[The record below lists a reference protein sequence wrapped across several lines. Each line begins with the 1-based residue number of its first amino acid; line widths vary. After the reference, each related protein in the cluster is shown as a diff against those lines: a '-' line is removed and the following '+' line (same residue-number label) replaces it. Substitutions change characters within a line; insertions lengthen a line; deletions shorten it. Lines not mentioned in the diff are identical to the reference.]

1 MLVTKS
7 AIKMKKSKIVLLYL
21 ILVLMP
27 ITIFAQKL
35 DHEQLFIKWKD
46 STASTKERLESFS
59 ELLDFDS
66 ENQDPPPSIDSLA
79 ILYKE
84 IDKVIDLAIS
94 TQNESFTPRFLTF
107 QAIYQAV
114 FLNNKDLAC
123 ANMTNAMDKAIEFK
137 DYSVQLNIILMFKIF
152 VTCPQENFKYNEVAL
167 QKLLDNLS
175 TNITIKKEL
184 LKFESD
190 YSGILF
196 DQSKYPEALIHLR
209 KLVELAENQNNQ
221 KELRG
226 GLSDLGSIHSDI
238 GNYSEADNYFK
249 KALDI
254 NITLKDS
261 IAMGQCYMKLS
272 RLNLRKKNSELA
284 LKYIDLAIFIL
295 RPGSD
300 KDDKCEAC
308 LHKAYTDKAGVYN
321 LQKRYKE
328 ALEKLLQIKAY
339 YDANDMFSKDW
350 DNGYFH
356 SELGASYL
364 GLKKYKLAIESAE
377 NGLSLSNMGLSE
389 SKKKYDILYQAWE
402 QLGNY
407 PKAFDAYQKF
417 ITVKDS
423 MAVLRNGQEVTRLEL
438 ENNFQQEHLINK
450 LGFQEKL
457 NKEKTNRNI
466 IIGFGILALLFAV
479 ALFSRLRFMRK
490 TEKILKEK
498 NLVIEAEKE
507 KAKASEKA
515 KHQFLANMSH
525 EIRTPM
531 NAIKGMTDILI
542 RRNPKKEQIEYLNGI
557 KESSASLLIIIND
570 ILDISKIEVD
580 KIDLESIPFSIAEVI
595 KNVNAIMKFKT
606 EEKGLEL
613 KTAIPES
620 IPKLI
625 GDPNR
630 LRQILIN
637 LLGNAIK
644 FTEHGSVTTSLKLT
658 ASEEN
663 DILNVHFTISD
674 TGIGIE
680 KESIEK
686 IFNSFEQAYSDTSR
700 KFGGTGLGL
709 SISKKLITLQKGKIW
724 VESEKGKGSQF
735 HFTIP
740 YLISD
745 FKENSATNEI
755 GIDSGNYAEQL
766 KGISILL
773 AEDNTFNAVV
783 AQDELEDAIE
793 NVTVIIAENGAIAL
807 EQIKIGNFDLILM
820 DVQMPIMNGYEATH
834 AIRAITNEKSK
845 IPIIAMTANV
855 LKEEVENCFE
865 AGMNDF
871 IGKPFDTKELI
882 HKIYKLIKT

>member
-1 MLVTKS
+1 
-7 AIKMKKSKIVLLYL
+7 MKKSKIVALYL
-21 ILVLMP
+21 ILIIVP
-27 ITIFAQKL
+27 IQVFAQKI
-35 DHEQLFIKWKD
+35 DHEKLFIKWKD
-46 STASTKERLESFS
+46 STASSKERLESFY
-59 ELLDFDS
+59 ELLDDS
-66 ENQDPPPSIDSLA
+66 DDEQQGPTTPLDTFTLW
-79 ILYKE
+79 YKE
-84 IDKVIDLAIS
+84 VDRAIDLAKS
-94 TQNESFTPRFLTF
+94 TQNESFLPRFLLF
-107 QAIYQAV
+107 QVFYQGV
-114 FLNNKDLAC
+114 FLGNKDLAC

-137 DYSVQLNIILMFKIF
+137 DYIAQSQLIVFNAFLS
-152 VTCPQENFKYNEVAL
+152 CPQENFKYNEAAL

-175 TNITIKKEL
+175 TKITNKEL
-184 LKFESD
+184 LQFESF
-190 YSGILF
+190 YSDVLF
-196 DQSKYPEALIHLR
+196 SQSKYPEALIHLR

-221 KELRG
+221 EELRG
-226 GLSDLGSIHSDI
+226 GLSNLGSIHSDI

-249 KALDI
+249 KALEI

-261 IAMGQCYMKLS
+261 IAMGQCYMSLS

-284 LKYIDLAIFIL
+284 LKYIDSAIFIL
-295 RPGSD
+295 RPGAD
-300 KDDKCEAC
+300 KDDMCEAC

-328 ALEKLLQIKAY
+328 ALEKLLEIKAY
-339 YDANDMFSKDW
+339 YDANEMPGKDF

-356 SELGASYL
+356 SELGTSYL
-364 GLKKYKLAIESAE
+364 GLKQYKLAIESAE

-389 SKKKYDILYQAWE
+389 SKKKYEILYQAWE
-402 QLGNY
+402 QLGDY
-407 PKAFDAYQKF
+407 PKAFDAYQKL

-438 ENNFQQEHLINK
+438 ENNFQQERLINQLK
-450 LGFQEKL
+450 FQEKL
-457 NKEKTNRNI
+457 NNEKSNRNI
-466 IIGFGILALLFAV
+466 IIGFGILALIFAI

-498 NLVIEAEKE
+498 NVVIEAEKE

-542 RRNPKKEQIEYLNGI
+542 RRKPKKEQLEYLNGI
-557 KESSASLLIIIND
+557 KKSSASLLIIIND
-570 ILDISKIEVD
+570 ILDISKIEAD
-580 KIDLESIPFSIAEVI
+580 KIDLECIPFSISEVI
-595 KNVNAIMKFKT
+595 KNVNTIMKFKT

-613 KTAIPES
+613 KTS
-620 IPKLI
+620 IPKNIPEVL

-630 LRQILIN
+630 LRQVLIN
-637 LLGNAIK
+637 LVSNAIK
-644 FTEHGSVTTSLKLT
+644 FTEQGSVTTDLQLIE
-658 ASEEN
+658 SEEEKG
-663 DILNVHFTISD
+663 IINVHFTISD
-674 TGIGIE
+674 TGVGIE

-709 SISKKLITLQKGKIW
+709 SISKKLITLQKGEIW

-740 YLISD
+740 
-745 FKENSATNEI
+745 FKLNTSKENTIAETAVINTENSAV
-755 GIDSGNYAEQL
+755 QL
-766 KGISILL
+766 KGISILV
-773 AEDNTFNAVV
+773 AEDNAFNAVV

-793 NVTVIIAENGAIAL
+793 DVTVVVAKNGAIAL
-807 EQIKIGNFDLILM
+807 EQVKLGDFDVVLM

-871 IGKPFDTKELI
+871 IGKPFDTEELLR
-882 HKIYKLIKT
+882 KIYKLIKT

>member
-1 MLVTKS
+1 
-7 AIKMKKSKIVLLYL
+7 MKKSKIVLLYL
-21 ILVLMP
+21 ILIFVP
-27 ITIFAQKL
+27 ISVFAQKT
-35 DHEQLFIKWKD
+35 DRNELFKKWKD
-46 STASTKERLESFS
+46 STASTKERLESFY
-59 ELLDFDS
+59 EILDFES
-66 ENQDPPPSIDSLA
+66 ENQDPPPSIDT
-79 ILYKE
+79 ITIWYKE
-84 IDKVIDLAIS
+84 VDRVIDLAKS
-94 TQNESFTPRFLTF
+94 TQNESFLPKFLIF
-107 QAIYQAV
+107 QAFYQAT

-123 ANMTNAMDKAIEFK
+123 ANLTIAMDKAIEFK
-137 DYSVQLNIILMFKIF
+137 DYSSQLELFLIF
-152 VTCPQENFKYNEVAL
+152 DTFVSCPQENFKYNEAAL
-167 QKLLDNLS
+167 QELLHNLS

-190 YSGILF
+190 YSDVLYY
-196 DQSKYPEALIHLR
+196 QSKYPEALIHLR

-221 KELRG
+221 EELRG
-226 GLSDLGSIHSDI
+226 GLSYLGSIHSDI

-261 IAMGQCYMKLS
+261 IAMGQCYMSLS

-295 RPGSD
+295 RPGAD

-339 YDANDMFSKDW
+339 YDANDMFSKDF

-356 SELGASYL
+356 SELGTSYL

-377 NGLSLSNMGLSE
+377 IGLALPNMGLSE
-389 SKKKYDILYQAWE
+389 SKKKYEILYQAWE

-531 NAIKGMTDILI
+531 NAIKGMTDILL
-542 RRNPKKEQIEYLNGI
+542 RRKPKKEQIEYLEGI

-570 ILDISKIEVD
+570 ILDISKIEAD

-595 KNVNAIMKFKT
+595 KNVNGIMKFKT

-674 TGIGIE
+674 TGVGIE
-680 KESIEK
+680 KENIEK
-686 IFNSFEQAYSDTSR
+686 IFNSFEQAYVDTSR

-709 SISKKLITLQKGKIW
+709 SISKKLITLQKGEIW

-740 YLISD
+740 YTINES
-745 FKENSATNEI
+745 KENEI
-755 GIDSGNYAEQL
+755 PETSIINTENSVEKL

-773 AEDNTFNAVV
+773 AEDNAFNAVV
-783 AQDELEDAIE
+783 AQDELEDAIAD
-793 NVTVIIAENGAIAL
+793 VTVVVAENGAIAL
-807 EQIKIGNFDLILM
+807 EQIIQGNFDVVLM
-820 DVQMPIMNGYEATH
+820 DVQMPIMNGYEATK
-834 AIRAITNEKSK
+834 AIRALTDEKSK

-865 AGMNDF
+865 AGMDDF
-871 IGKPFDTKELI
+871 IGKPFDTQELI
-882 HKIYKLIKT
+882 QKIYKFIKT

>member
-21 ILVLMP
+21 ILMP
-27 ITIFAQKL
+27 ITIFAQKI
-35 DHEQLFIKWKD
+35 DHEKLFNTWKD
-46 STASTKERLESFS
+46 STASTQERLESFY
-59 ELLDFDS
+59 ELFNP
-66 ENQDPPPSIDSLA
+66 NQETQGPPPSMDTLT
-79 ILYKE
+79 LWYKE
-84 IDKVIDLAIS
+84 IDKAVDLAIS
-94 TQNESFTPRFLTF
+94 TQNESLTPRFLKF
-107 QAIYQAV
+107 QVFYQGV
-114 FLNNKDLAC
+114 FINNKDLAC

-137 DYSVQLNIILMFKIF
+137 DYSAQSELIICNAI
-152 VTCPQENFKYNEVAL
+152 VSCQQENFKYNEAAL
-167 QKLLDNLS
+167 QKLLHNIS
-175 TNITIKKEL
+175 TKMTNKEL
-184 LKFESD
+184 LRFETF
-190 YSGILF
+190 YSYVLF
-196 DQSKYPEALIHLR
+196 SQSKYPEALIHSR

-221 KELRG
+221 KELRD
-226 GLSDLGSIHSDI
+226 GLIYLGSIHSDI

-254 NITLKDS
+254 NLALKDS

-272 RLNLRKKNSELA
+272 RLNLRKINSELA
-284 LKYIDLAIFIL
+284 LKYIDLAIYIL
-295 RPGSD
+295 KPGAN
-300 KDDKCEAC
+300 KDDVCEAC

-328 ALEKLLQIKAY
+328 ALEKLLQIQAY
-339 YDANDMFSKDW
+339 FDGSELLAKDI
-350 DNGYFH
+350 DNAYFH
-356 SELGASYL
+356 SELGTSYL

-377 NGLSLSNMGLSE
+377 IGLALPNMELSD
-389 SKKKYDILYQAWE
+389 SKKKYEILYQAWE

-407 PKAFDAYQKF
+407 PKAFNAYQKL

-423 MAVLRNGQEVTRLEL
+423 MDVLRNGQEVTRLEL
-438 ENNFQQEHLINK
+438 ETKFQQEHLINK
-450 LGFQEKL
+450 LEFQQKL
-457 NKEKTNRNI
+457 NKEKTNRYI
-466 IIGFGILALLFAV
+466 IIGFGILALIS
-479 ALFSRLRFMRK
+479 ALGLLSRLRFMRK
-490 TEKILKEK
+490 TEKLLKEK

-613 KTAIPES
+613 KTS
-620 IPKLI
+620 IPKSIPKVL

-637 LLGNAIK
+637 LVSNAIK
-644 FTEHGSVTTSLKLT
+644 FTENGSVTTSLKLMQ
-658 ASEEN
+658 SEEEKET
-663 DILNVHFTISD
+663 INVRFTISD

-724 VESEKGKGSQF
+724 VDSEKGKGSQF

-740 YLISD
+740 FKLNTA
-745 FKENSATNEI
+745 KENTIVETAIINTEKSA
-755 GIDSGNYAEQL
+755 ALL
-766 KGISILL
+766 KGISILV
-773 AEDNTFNAVV
+773 AEDNAFNAVV
-783 AQDELEDAIE
+783 AQDELEDAIV
-793 NVTVIIAENGAIAL
+793 NVTVVVAENGAIAL
-807 EQIKIGNFDLILM
+807 EQIKQGDFDLILM
-820 DVQMPIMNGYEATH
+820 DVQMPIMNGYEATK
-834 AIRAITNEKSK
+834 AIRMLTDKKSN

-855 LKEEVENCFE
+855 LKEEVENCFD

-871 IGKPFDTKELI
+871 IGKPFDTQELI
-882 HKIYKLIKT
+882 KKIYKLIKT

>member
-1 MLVTKS
+1 
-7 AIKMKKSKIVLLYL
+7 MKKSKIVLLYL
-21 ILVLMP
+21 ILILMP

-46 STASTKERLESFS
+46 STASNKERLESFS
-59 ELLDFDS
+59 ELLDFGS
-66 ENQDPPPSIDSLA
+66 ENQDPPPSIDSFA
-79 ILYKE
+79 IWYKE
-84 IDKVIDLAIS
+84 IDKVIDLAKS
-94 TQNESFTPRFLTF
+94 TQNESLLPRFLFF
-107 QAIYQAV
+107 QGFYQGL
-114 FLNNKDLAC
+114 FLENKDLAC

-137 DYSVQLNIILMFKIF
+137 DYSVQLNLILMFEIF
-152 VTCPQENFKYNEVAL
+152 VSCPQENFKYNEVAL

-175 TNITIKKEL
+175 TNITIKKKL
-184 LKFESD
+184 LQFESD
-190 YSGILF
+190 YSGVLF
-196 DQSKYPEALIHLR
+196 AQSKYPEALIHLR

-221 KELRG
+221 EELRG

-261 IAMGQCYMKLS
+261 IAMGQCYMSLS

-295 RPGSD
+295 RPGAD
-300 KDDKCEAC
+300 KDDECEAC

-350 DNGYFH
+350 DNAYFH
-356 SELGASYL
+356 SELGTSYL

-438 ENNFQQEHLINK
+438 ENKFQQEHLINK
-450 LGFQEKL
+450 LEFQQKL
-457 NKEKTNRNI
+457 NKEKTNRYI
-466 IIGFGILALLFAV
+466 IIGFGILALISAL

-490 TEKILKEK
+490 TEKLLKEK
-498 NLVIEAEKE
+498 NVVIEAEKE

-613 KTAIPES
+613 KTS
-620 IPKLI
+620 IPKSLPKVL

-637 LLGNAIK
+637 LVSNAIK
-644 FTEHGSVTTSLKLT
+644 FTENGSVTTTLKLMQ
-658 ASEEN
+658 SEEEK
-663 DILNVHFTISD
+663 DTINVRFTISD

-709 SISKKLITLQKGKIW
+709 SISKKLITLQKGEIW

-740 YLISD
+740 FKLNTS
-745 FKENSATNEI
+745 KENTIVETAIINTEKSA
-755 GIDSGNYAEQL
+755 ALL
-766 KGISILL
+766 KGISILV
-773 AEDNTFNAVV
+773 AEDNAFNAVV
-783 AQDELEDAIE
+783 AKDELEDAIV
-793 NVTVIIAENGAIAL
+793 NVTVVVAENGAIAL
-807 EQIKIGNFDLILM
+807 EQIIQGNFDVVLM
-820 DVQMPIMNGYEATH
+820 DVQMPVMNGYEATK
-834 AIRAITNEKSK
+834 AIRSLNDEKSK
-845 IPIIAMTANV
+845 TPIIAMTANV

-871 IGKPFDTKELI
+871 IGKPFDTQELI
-882 HKIYKLIKT
+882 QKIYKLIKT

>member
-1 MLVTKS
+1 
-7 AIKMKKSKIVLLYL
+7 MKKSKIVALYL
-21 ILVLMP
+21 ILIIVP
-27 ITIFAQKL
+27 IQVFAQKI
-35 DHEQLFIKWKD
+35 DHEKLFIKWKD
-46 STASTKERLESFS
+46 STASSKERLESFY
-59 ELLDFDS
+59 ELLDDS
-66 ENQDPPPSIDSLA
+66 DDEQQGPTTPLDTYTLW
-79 ILYKE
+79 YKE
-84 IDKVIDLAIS
+84 VDRAIDLAKS
-94 TQNESFTPRFLTF
+94 TQNESFLPRFLLF
-107 QAIYQAV
+107 QVFYQGV
-114 FLNNKDLAC
+114 FLGNKDLAC

-137 DYSVQLNIILMFKIF
+137 DYIAQSQLIVFNAFLS
-152 VTCPQENFKYNEVAL
+152 CPQENFKYNEAAL

-175 TNITIKKEL
+175 TKITNKEL
-184 LKFESD
+184 LQFESF
-190 YSGILF
+190 YSNVLF
-196 DQSKYPEALIHLR
+196 SQSKYPEALIHLR

-221 KELRG
+221 EELRG
-226 GLSDLGSIHSDI
+226 GLSNLGSIHSDI

-249 KALDI
+249 KALEI

-261 IAMGQCYMKLS
+261 IAMGQCYMSLS

-284 LKYIDLAIFIL
+284 LKYIDSAIFIL
-295 RPGSD
+295 RPGAD
-300 KDDKCEAC
+300 KDDMCEAC

-328 ALEKLLQIKAY
+328 ALEKLLEIKAY
-339 YDANDMFSKDW
+339 YDANEMPGKDF

-356 SELGASYL
+356 SELGTSYL
-364 GLKKYKLAIESAE
+364 GLKQYKLAIESAE

-389 SKKKYDILYQAWE
+389 SKKKYEILYQAWE
-402 QLGNY
+402 QLGDY
-407 PKAFDAYQKF
+407 PKAFDAYQKL

-438 ENNFQQEHLINK
+438 ENNFQQERLINQLK
-450 LGFQEKL
+450 FQEKL
-457 NKEKTNRNI
+457 NKEKSNRNI
-466 IIGFGILALLFAV
+466 IIGFGILALIFAI

-490 TEKILKEK
+490 TETLLKEK
-498 NLVIEAEKE
+498 NVVIEAEKE

-542 RRNPKKEQIEYLNGI
+542 RRKPKKEQLEYLNGI

-570 ILDISKIEVD
+570 ILDISKIEAD
-580 KIDLESIPFSIAEVI
+580 KIDLECIPFSISEVI
-595 KNVNAIMKFKT
+595 KNVNTIMKFKT

-613 KTAIPES
+613 KTS
-620 IPKLI
+620 IPKNIPEVL

-630 LRQILIN
+630 LRQVLIN
-637 LLGNAIK
+637 LVSNAIK
-644 FTEHGSVTTSLKLT
+644 FTEQGSVTTDLQLIE
-658 ASEEN
+658 SEEEKG
-663 DILNVHFTISD
+663 IINVHFTISD
-674 TGIGIE
+674 TGVGIE

-709 SISKKLITLQKGKIW
+709 SISKKLITLQKGEIW

-740 YLISD
+740 
-745 FKENSATNEI
+745 FKLNTSKENTIAETAVINTENSAV
-755 GIDSGNYAEQL
+755 QL
-766 KGISILL
+766 KGISILV
-773 AEDNTFNAVV
+773 AEDNAFNAVV

-793 NVTVIIAENGAIAL
+793 DVTVVVAKNGAIAL
-807 EQIKIGNFDLILM
+807 EQVKLGDFDVVLM

-871 IGKPFDTKELI
+871 IGKPFDTQELI
-882 HKIYKLIKT
+882 QKIYKLIKT

>member
-21 ILVLMP
+21 ILILMP
-27 ITIFAQKL
+27 ITIFAQTL
-35 DHEQLFIKWKD
+35 DDEKLFIKWKD
-46 STASTKERLESFS
+46 STASTKERLESFY
-59 ELLDFDS
+59 ELFNP
-66 ENQDPPPSIDSLA
+66 NQETQGPPPSMDTLT
-79 ILYKE
+79 LWYKE
-84 IDKVIDLAIS
+84 IDKAIDLAKS
-94 TQNESFTPRFLTF
+94 TQNESFLPRFLMF
-107 QAIYQAV
+107 QVFYQAV
-114 FLNNKDLAC
+114 ILENKGLAC
-123 ANMTNAMDKAIEFK
+123 ANMTNAFDKAIEFN
-137 DYSVQLNIILMFKIF
+137 DYSIQFELIVIFEAILS
-152 VTCPQENFKYNEVAL
+152 CPQENSKYNEATL
-167 QKLLDNLS
+167 QKLLHNLS
-175 TNITIKKEL
+175 TNISNKKEL
-184 LKFESD
+184 LQFESF
-190 YSGILF
+190 YSNVLF
-196 DQSKYPEALIHLR
+196 DKSKYPEALIHLR
-209 KLVELAENQNNQ
+209 KLVELAEDQNNQ
-221 KELRG
+221 EELRG
-226 GLSDLGSIHSDI
+226 GLSNLGSIHSDI

-249 KALDI
+249 KALEI

-261 IAMGQCYMKLS
+261 IAMGQCYMSLS

-295 RPGSD
+295 KPGAD
-300 KDDKCEAC
+300 KDDECEAC
-308 LHKAYTDKAGVYN
+308 LHKAYTEKAGVYN

-339 YDANDMFSKDW
+339 YEANDMFAKDW
-350 DNGYFH
+350 DNAYFH
-356 SELGASYL
+356 SELGTSYL

-389 SKKKYDILYQAWE
+389 SKKKYEILYQAWE

-438 ENNFQQEHLINK
+438 ENKFQQEHLINK
-450 LGFQEKL
+450 LEFQQKL
-457 NKEKTNRNI
+457 NKEKNNRYI
-466 IIGFGILALLFAV
+466 IIGFGILALISAL

-490 TEKILKEK
+490 TEKLLKEK
-498 NLVIEAEKE
+498 NVVIEAEKE
-507 KAKASEKA
+507 KAKASEKP

-613 KTAIPES
+613 KTS
-620 IPKLI
+620 IPKSIPKVL

-637 LLGNAIK
+637 LVSNAIK
-644 FTEHGSVTTSLKLT
+644 FTENGSVTTTLKLMQ
-658 ASEEN
+658 SEEEK
-663 DILNVHFTISD
+663 DTINVRFTISD

-740 YLISD
+740 FKLNTS
-745 FKENSATNEI
+745 KENTIVETAIINTEKSA
-755 GIDSGNYAEQL
+755 ALL
-766 KGISILL
+766 KGISILV
-773 AEDNTFNAVV
+773 AEDNAFNAVV
-783 AQDELEDAIE
+783 AKDELEDAIV
-793 NVTVIIAENGAIAL
+793 NVTVVVAENGAIAL
-807 EQIKIGNFDLILM
+807 EQIKQGDFDLILM
-820 DVQMPIMNGYEATH
+820 DVQMPIMNGYEATK
-834 AIRAITNEKSK
+834 AIRMLTDKKSN

-855 LKEEVENCFE
+855 LKEEVENCFD

-871 IGKPFDTKELI
+871 IGKPFDTQELI
-882 HKIYKLIKT
+882 QKIYKH